1 MINKL
6 IKTFQNSKTS
16 TYIYSTNSIEIM
28 KIKAI
33 IFSLF
38 ILFASNIKAQTASEI
53 MDNAYNQAKIENKN
67 VFLIFHAS
75 WCGWC
80 KKMEKNMEDDLVK
93 EYFDSNYVKAFI
105 TVEERGEKAK
115 LNTPG
120 GNNLVEKLGGKNQG
134 LPYWVI
140 LDEKGNVLKDSRI
153 NGENVGGPAS
163 EKEVDFLI
171 SVLEPTSKNQKI
183 DPDKIKEVFIL
194 KKKS

>member
-1 MINKL
+1 
-6 IKTFQNSKTS
+6 
-16 TYIYSTNSIEIM
+16 M

>member
-1 MINKL
+1 MKL
-6 IKTFQNSKTS
+6 KT
-16 TYIYSTNSIEIM
+16 
-28 KIKAI
+28 
-33 IFSLF
+33 
-38 ILFASNIKAQTASEI
+38 ILFSFFIVIASALNAQTANEI
-53 MDNAYNQAKIENKN
+53 MNKAYDQAKVENKN

-80 KKMEKNMEDDLVK
+80 KKMEKNMEDPLVK
-93 EYFDSNYVKAFI
+93 EYFDANYVKTFV

-120 GNNLVEKLGGKNQG
+120 GAELVEKLGGQKQG

-163 EKEVDFLI
+163 AEEVDYLI
-171 SVLEPTSKNQKI
+171 STLEPTSKNQKV
-183 DPDKIKEVFIL
+183 DAEKIKEVFIL
-194 KKKS
+194 KKKA